1 MNKITTLLVDT
12 DYACHLFIDGD
23 DKGMQSPEHSQKF
36 KIGPDEHILKC
47 SVEGVPDLVWRKV
60 LDAKGASQV
69 AAVISLKALHIQ
81 YDQAVTKLKS
91 QKEET
96 DATASRQLQEAESE
110 QKQREAAKAALP
122 QQVYEIV
129 QGVWHGNLTYNVE
142 GLGMVTDQYE
152 YEFGPIVDGV
162 IQVVRNEHYTQSRMT
177 VVPVAPNLLTSE
189 EGFVLVKFRPDN
201 NHWKKLMDPDGF
213 LTCAQFPDWPS
224 CRWPAARVEIS
235 IINRNRLEE
244 RAQGSDV
251 PLILTK

>member
-1 MNKITTLLVDT
+1 
-12 DYACHLFIDGD
+12 
-23 DKGMQSPEHSQKF
+23 
-36 KIGPDEHILKC
+36 
-47 SVEGVPDLVWRKV
+47 
-60 LDAKGASQV
+60 
-69 AAVISLKALHIQ
+69 
-81 YDQAVTKLKS
+81 
-91 QKEET
+91 
-96 DATASRQLQEAESE
+96 LQEAESE